1 MSAASALP
9 HQEPATPAMLRA
21 PIAMTKWR
29 GHSDQ
34 TYVAVIHDLSGE
46 DLATMG
52 ECVVL
57 AVVRTSGG
65 IADLLGA
72 AVSSATA
79 ARSLAA
85 RFAKRGA
92 TEMHVIHAADTAAAR
107 TAVAED
113 LQP

>member
-1 MSAASALP
+1 MPVAPALP
-9 HQEPATPAMLRA
+9 RQEPLPPAGLRA

-29 GHSDQ
+29 GHSGQ
-34 TYVAVIHDLSGE
+34 TYVAVIHDLDGE
-46 DLATMG
+46 ALATMG

-57 AVVRTSGG
+57 AAARTSNG

-92 TEMHVIHAADTAAAR
+92 TEMHVIHAADTAAGR
-107 TAVAED
+107 TVIASD

>member
-9 HQEPATPAMLRA
+9 RQEPASPAMLRA

-29 GHSDQ
+29 GHSGC
-34 TYVAVIHDLSGE
+34 TYVAVIHDLSGD

-57 AVVRTSGG
+57 GAARTSSG

-72 AVSSATA
+72 AVSSPTA

-92 TEMHVIHAADTAAAR
+92 TEMHVIHAADTAAGR
-107 TAVAED
+107 TVIASD